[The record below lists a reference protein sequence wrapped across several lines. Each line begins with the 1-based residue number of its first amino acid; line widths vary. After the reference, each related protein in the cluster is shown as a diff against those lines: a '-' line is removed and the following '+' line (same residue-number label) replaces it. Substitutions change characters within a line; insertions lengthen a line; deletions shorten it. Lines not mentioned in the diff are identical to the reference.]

1 MIILSTVICIDD
13 QLVVFAA
20 YRDQVKSSL
29 QSPTNP
35 QNDVLLLDYNL
46 TGLLEHETLIG
57 NR

>member
-1 MIILSTVICIDD
+1 MLILSTVICIDD

-46 TGLLEHETLIG
+46 TGLLEYETLIG

>member
-1 MIILSTVICIDD
+1 VLILSTVICIDD

-46 TGLLEHETLIG
+46 TGLLEYETLIG